1 MKGIHRK
8 GLKMNTTEIKSVH
21 LVIDEKQLFALEEML
36 NTVRHDYPSEWA
48 SRTYYEELRQYLKA
62 KVLEAL

>member
-1 MKGIHRK
+1 
-8 GLKMNTTEIKSVH
+8 MNTTEIKSVH

-36 NTVRHDYPSEWA
+36 NTVRHDYPTEWA

-62 KVLEAL
+62 KVVEVL